1 MTDFLWVKQVVDALQ
16 FEYLWPRVA
25 PIEADWQRL
34 ARLAGGSLPSS
45 FVFFIEN
52 YGGAVLGSDDWSV
65 EAPIIEPCSW
75 GKAVGFGTIYPLQ
88 PGHAY
93 DIEESQAPFM
103 GRIPP
108 GVLVFSHD
116 AGGNMVCLDVCGE
129 FPGSVWFWDHEQRWF
144 TGNLQDASEE
154 LEAKGIEANTLSVHG
169 IIREWARMHPEKCD
183 RPADYMGMYRIAPT
197 FEAFIKGLIK
207 VPYE

>member
-1 MTDFLWVKQVVDALQ
+1 MTDFLWIKQTIEEFQ
-16 FEYLWPRVA
+16 FEHLWPSVI
-25 PIEADWQRL
+25 PVEADWQRL
-34 ARLAGGSLPSS
+34 TQFIGGSLPPA
-45 FVFFIEN
+45 FVYFIAN
-52 YGGAVLGSDDWSV
+52 YGGAKLGCEDWQV
-65 EAPIIEPCSW
+65 GAPIVEFCPW
-75 GKAVGFGTIYPLQ
+75 GETVEFGAIYSLQ
-88 PGHAY
+88 PGHPR
-93 DIEESQAPFM
+93 DIEERQSPFV

-154 LEAKGIEANTLSVHG
+154 IEAKGIDANTLSVHG
-169 IIREWARMHPEKCD
+169 IIREWARLHPEKCD